1 VATRLSPWRRLLA
14 RLRRDRLDDD
24 LRDEV
29 ELHIELRR
37 RALEDEGMDP
47 REAEYQARRMF
58 GNVAAIREEARDM
71 WGFPSLDT
79 IAQDLRYGLRL
90 LRRSPMFTAVSVLSL
105 AVGIGAAAGVFS
117 LADAV
122 LLRKLPVK
130 SPDELVVL
138 QWMSGP
144 VRPFQYLS
152 GQSSG
157 DDVQYSSTSFSLPT
171 FEKLR
176 TEAASYADIFGFA
189 QLSGVNLSSD
199 GRAEIGSAQL
209 VSGNYFDVLGVPPAS
224 GRPLS
229 AADDRPGAPPVALI
243 SDAYWQRRFARSADA
258 VGRPLV
264 VNGVTATIVGVTPR
278 GFEGTLQIGDA
289 PDVTLPLAM
298 RGRLVPADADE
309 APDNPGFWW
318 VLMMGRLKPGIDA
331 ARAAPALDLL
341 MKQSVA
347 ASRPALKAAELPRLD
362 LRPGA
367 RGQLEGREA
376 MSAPLRT
383 MGVVVAIVL
392 LVACANVANL
402 LLARGRAR
410 GREMAV
416 RVAIGAPRSRVVRQL
431 LTEGLLLAVISGTLG
446 LLVSRWLAMALLPA
460 LGGWGRAHLEIP
472 LEMPLDWRVGAFT
485 ALVAGMC
492 SILFGL
498 VPSLRA
504 TDVTLASGLQEGT
517 RGAVGSA
524 RRVGLAGV
532 LVVVQV
538 ALSMLLVTA
547 AGLLVY
553 SVRNLQRVDTGF
565 DASNILLFTMDPSL
579 NGYDNDRGRNL
590 YAASLERLGA
600 IPGVRSAS
608 FSSHALISG
617 SGSGGIAALPG
628 VAPPRP
634 GPEAH
639 AFFETYG
646 TSRLVVDD
654 HFHRTMG
661 IPILSG
667 RSFSPADSAQAPSVA
682 IVNEALARQLF
693 GEINVV
699 GRQFKLG
706 VGPTVPLTEVIGV
719 CADAKYRSIRR
730 PAPPTVYLTYRQRPA
745 EEVTFALKTAGD
757 PVGLVSAVRE
767 AIREIDPQVPLA
779 GFRSQQQQILASLK
793 RERLFARLATLLGAV
808 TLLLSGI
815 GLYALLA
822 YAVTRRTQEIGVRMA
837 LGAER
842 TTVRWMIVKQSL
854 GLVGLGLILGIPAA
868 VMGTRLVESML
879 FGLTP
884 RDPATVAG
892 AAVTMIAVSLAA
904 AYVPARRAS
913 RVDPIV
919 ALRAE

>member
-1 VATRLSPWRRLLA
+1 
-14 RLRRDRLDDD
+14 
-24 LRDEV
+24 
-29 ELHIELRR
+29 
-37 RALEDEGMDP
+37 
-47 REAEYQARRMF
+47 
-58 GNVAAIREEARDM
+58 
-71 WGFPSLDT
+71 
-79 IAQDLRYGLRL
+79 
-90 LRRSPMFTAVSVLSL
+90 
-105 AVGIGAAAGVFS
+105 
-117 LADAV
+117 
-122 LLRKLPVK
+122 
-130 SPDELVVL
+130 
-138 QWMSGP
+138 
-144 VRPFQYLS
+144 
-152 GQSSG
+152 
-157 DDVQYSSTSFSLPT
+157 
-171 FEKLR
+171 
-176 TEAASYADIFGFA
+176 
-189 QLSGVNLSSD
+189 
-199 GRAEIGSAQL
+199 
-209 VSGNYFDVLGVPPAS
+209 
-224 GRPLS
+224 
-229 AADDRPGAPPVALI
+229 
-243 SDAYWQRRFARSADA
+243 
-258 VGRPLV
+258 
-264 VNGVTATIVGVTPR
+264 
-278 GFEGTLQIGDA
+278 
-289 PDVTLPLAM
+289 
-298 RGRLVPADADE
+298 
-309 APDNPGFWW
+309 
-318 VLMMGRLKPGIDA
+318 
-331 ARAAPALDLL
+331 

-376 MSAPLRT
+376 MSDPLRT

-416 RVAIGAPRSRVVRQL
+416 RVAIGAPRARVVRQL
-431 LTEGLLLAVISGTLG
+431 LTEGLLLAVIGGVLG
-446 LLVSRWLAMALLPA
+446 LLVSQWIAAALIPA
-460 LGGWGRAHLEIP
+460 LGGWVPASMALP
-472 LEMPLDWRVGAFT
+472 FDWRVGVFT

-504 TDVTLASGLQEGT
+504 TDVTLAAGLQDGT
-517 RGAVGSA
+517 RGAVGSR
-524 RRVGLAGV
+524 RRVGLSGV

-579 NGYDNDRGRNL
+579 NGYDDDRGRNL

-682 IVNEALARQLF
+682 IVNETLARRLF
-693 GEINVV
+693 GDINVV

-767 AIREIDPQVPLA
+767 AIREIDPQMPLA
-779 GFRSQQQQILASLK
+779 GFRSQQEQILASLR
-793 RERLFARLATLLGAV
+793 RERLFARLATLLGGV

-842 TTVRWMIVKQSL
+842 TSVRWMIVKQSL

-868 VMGTRLVESML
+868 LAGTTLVESML

-884 RDPATVAG
+884 RDPATIAG
-892 AAVTMIAVSLAA
+892 ATVVMIAVSLAA